1 MRAMLTALSIRDI
14 VLIEKL
20 DLSFGE
26 GLAVLT
32 GETGAGKSI
41 LLDALGLALGGRGD
55 AGLVRAGSERGVV
68 TAAFDLPSD
77 HRALGLLKDA
87 DIEADGELIVRRVQ
101 SADGR
106 SRATINDQ
114 PASVGLLR
122 KLGGVLAEIHG
133 QHDDRALLDPTLHR
147 DLVDAFGKLDGN
159 RDAVASLWAAWREAG
174 NALRDHSD
182 RMARAE
188 EERDWLEHAVQE
200 LTALAPQE
208 KEEEALGSRRQ
219 LMMNAERFADALD
232 DVKKV
237 LSGDGTLEASVNAGL
252 RKLERRQA
260 DAAGNLDD
268 LIGSLDRLV
277 HEISAAKNALE
288 HAQNAFEFDPRE
300 QEQIEERLFALR
312 DAARKHRCQ
321 IIQLPAIAARL
332 REDLANLED
341 GAGHLE
347 ALRKAAKE
355 TRAAY
360 FSKAEELSETR
371 REITAELDQR
381 VMAELPPLKLERAR
395 FVTDMESGDSIAGPA
410 GIDRLEFKVATNPG
424 STPGPIMKV
433 ASGGELSR
441 FMLALKVVLA
451 ERGSAPTLIFD
462 EIDTGI
468 GGATADA
475 MGQRLARLAE
485 RLQVLAVTHSPQ
497 VAVRAANHM
506 LITKMEEVGGEGGE
520 GRMVTRVTDLK
531 EDSRR
536 EEVARMLSGAS
547 VTDEARAQADRLLRD
562 TG

>member
-1 MRAMLTALSIRDI
+1 MQPMLTALSIRDI

-20 DLSFGE
+20 DLSFTG

-41 LLDALGLALGGRGD
+41 LLDSLGLALGGRGD
-55 AGLVRAGSERGVV
+55 AGLVRSGAERGVV
-68 TAAFDLPSD
+68 TAAFDLPRD
-77 HRALGLLKDA
+77 HRALALLKDA
-87 DIEADGELIVRRVQ
+87 DIEADGELIVRRIQ

-122 KLGGVLAEIHG
+122 KLGAVLAEIHG
-133 QHDDRALLDPTLHR
+133 QHDDRALLDPALHR
-147 DLVDAFGKLDGN
+147 DLVDAFGGLDKDRSEVSTLWISW
-159 RDAVASLWAAWREAG
+159 RDAE
-174 NALRDHSD
+174 NALQDHSD

-200 LTALAPQE
+200 LSALAPQE
-208 KEEEALGSRRQ
+208 NEEETLSTRRQ
-219 LMMNAERFADALD
+219 MMLNSERFADALD
-232 DVKKV
+232 DVKKA
-237 LSGDGTLEASVNAGL
+237 LAGDGTLEASVNSGL

-260 DAAGNLDD
+260 DAAGKLDD

-321 IIQLPAIAARL
+321 IPQLPSVAARL
-332 REDLANLED
+332 KEDLANLED
-341 GAGHLE
+341 GAGHLA
-347 ALRKAAKE
+347 ALEKVARE
-355 TRAAY
+355 TKAAY
-360 FSKAEELSETR
+360 FEKAEALSARR
-371 REITAELDQR
+371 REVASELDGR

-395 FVTDMESGDSIAGPA
+395 FSTDVESGDTIAGPS

-424 STPGPIMKV
+424 SQPGPIMKV

-485 RLQVLAVTHSPQ
+485 GLQVLAVTHSPQ
-497 VAVRAANHM
+497 VAVRAASHM
-506 LITKMEEVGGEGGE
+506 LITKMEEVGSEGGE